1 MFSVKGSLNRDPGGH
16 AWDGWMKGQLM
27 LDFDPSGCGE
37 QDMQGWPVLEPP
49 DLVGDAEAK
58 VGRAQRTRASA

>member
-1 MFSVKGSLNRDPGGH
+1 M
-16 AWDGWMKGQLM
+16 GWLDERPVV

-37 QDMQGWPVLEPP
+37 QDMQRPVLQPP